1 METRAEEFRTAAE
14 EKLRVE
20 LEKGLITEEDLE
32 AEAELKRAEEEAELE
47 GQDTRID
54 RRQAWMDALSSAK
67 GQMPGTASGA
77 TPALGQPRG
86 GLGSLARP
94 GGLGS
99 PSTPSDEDAPR
110 TLAAPV
116 RAPVQSTGGLGA
128 APAATPPSGG
138 LAALKPV
145 RQPIKSSVPQTETPS
160 PEPEPMSEEEFDT
173 EPEPSVEEKPSL
185 TQTILDAISETD
197 DDSPPAE
204 TPSDES
210 ETPDFAE
217 VAKPSRGPPGG
228 GRLIRE
234 GAPEKPAQGPPTRGP
249 PGIES
254 ETPSEEDE
262 EADLPTLTPV
272 LRPVLQ
278 PATRT
283 VLTPIDEEDESEED
297 EVTVLKPIGRAVLKP
312 VASPTTDEE
321 E

>member
-1 METRAEEFRTAAE
+1 MSIEERVRKVVSEQLDVSGEIDNNASFIDDLGADSLDT
-14 EKLRVE
+14 VE
-20 LEKGLITEEDLE
+20 LV
-32 AEAELKRAEEEAELE
+32 
-47 GQDTRID
+47 
-54 RRQAWMDALSSAK
+54 M
-67 GQMPGTASGA
+67 
-77 TPALGQPRG
+77 
-86 GLGSLARP
+86 SL
-94 GGLGS
+94 
-99 PSTPSDEDAPR
+99 
-110 TLAAPV
+110 
-116 RAPVQSTGGLGA
+116 
-128 APAATPPSGG
+128 
-138 LAALKPV
+138 
-145 RQPIKSSVPQTETPS
+145 
-160 PEPEPMSEEEFDT
+160 EEEFDT

-204 TPSDES
+204 PPSDES

-312 VASPTTDEE
+312 VASPSTDEE